1 MQATV
6 VAVTGGVYALVLD
19 DGRRMEAS
27 LRGRLKLGS
36 KVRAEDRVV
45 IGDRVEMTELHGGS
59 ATIEALVPRRSSMVR
74 RSGKAGKPK
83 VLAANIDR
91 VCTVVAVDPAL
102 PAGLIDRLLVVAE
115 ASRIPPVLVLN
126 KIDLSGGP
134 ELAAILSARY
144 LRIGYPVLEVSA
156 RANLGIDALRDELC
170 RGTSALIGPSG
181 AGKSTLL
188 NVIEPGL
195 QLRTGELSRVTGSG
209 RHTTVSSRLIT
220 LSCGGRVADTPG
232 FSEVGMWEIDPGELD
247 GCFPELREIRDA
259 CRFRGCSHSQEPDCA
274 VREAVESGRIALQRY
289 EGYLTLRSEAESVWS
304 R

>member
-19 DGRRMEAS
+19 DGRRMDAS

-91 VCTVVAVDPAL
+91 VCAVVAVDPAL

>member
-1 MQATV
+1 M

-19 DGRRMEAS
+19 DGRRMDAS
-27 LRGRLKLGS
+27 LRGRLKLAS
-36 KVRAEDRVV
+36 RVRAEDRVV
-45 IGDRVEMTELHGGS
+45 IGDRVEMTEPGGGN

-74 RSGKAGKPK
+74 RSGKTGKPR

-91 VCTVVAVDPAL
+91 VCAVVAVDPAL
-102 PAGLIDRLLVVAE
+102 PVGLIDRLLVAAE
-115 ASRIPPVLVLN
+115 SNRIPPVLVLN
-126 KIDLSGGP
+126 KIDLPGGP
-134 ELAAILSARY
+134 ELAATLSARY
-144 LRIGYPVLEVSA
+144 LRVGYPVLEVSV
-156 RANLGIDALRDELC
+156 RANVGIDALREELC

-195 QLRTGELSRVTGSG
+195 HLRTGELSRATGSG

-232 FSEVGMWEIDPGELD
+232 FSDVGMWEIDPGELD
-247 GCFPELREIRDA
+247 GCFPELREARAA
-259 CRFRGCSHSQEPDCA
+259 CRFRGCSHLQEPDCA
-274 VREAVESGRIALQRY
+274 VREAVESGRIARQRY
-289 EGYLTLRSEAESVWS
+289 GSYLTLRSEAESVWG

>member
-19 DGRRMEAS
+19 DGRRMDAS

-91 VCTVVAVDPAL
+91 VCAVVAVDPAL

-289 EGYLTLRSEAESVWS
+289 EGYLALRSEAESVWS